1 MLISRISGCKDK
13 SFLLNDKA
21 LSGSY
26 SKKIRKKLLYRY
38 KVLNLIL
45 YLPL

>member
-21 LSGSY
+21 LSGVIQ
-26 SKKIRKKLLYRY
+26 KK

>member
-21 LSGSY
+21 LDEIKY
-26 SKKIRKKLLYRY
+26 NFYKKVDRHSVNR
-38 KVLNLIL
+38 
-45 YLPL
+45 

>member
-21 LSGSY
+21 LSGVIQ
-26 SKKIRKKLLYRY
+26 KKQEKNSCIGIKY
-38 KVLNLIL
+38 
-45 YLPL
+45 